1 MTPSQHDD
9 PELSPSPEDYPA
21 VDELAY
27 VPDDEQPRPSAK
39 QLAYL
44 RALAHRA
51 GQTFAYPRT
60 AAQASAEIRRLKR
73 AKPSSRTELAI
84 ERRQIAD
91 AIAAGPDDA
100 ARVRDAEIQGFG
112 SNCRWS
118 H

>member
-1 MTPSQHDD
+1 MTPSEHDD
-9 PELSPSPEDYPA
+9 RGLSPTPERYPT
-21 VDELAY
+21 DEYEY
-27 VPDDEQPRPSAK
+27 VPDYEEPRPTAK

-44 RALAHRA
+44 RSLAHRT

-60 AAQASAEIRRLKR
+60 AAQASREIRRLKNAR
-73 AKPSSRTELAI
+73 PSSRIERAI

-91 AIAAGPDDA
+91 AIATGPDDA